1 MKHECARG
9 VALLDVIFTCGLV
22 AILATIAIPSLRASQ
37 DRDAAFLAARH
48 LASRLN
54 SARIE
59 ALRRNRVVALRFDP
73 EDLGLVA
80 AYADGDGD
88 GVREQDV
95 AAGIDAGI
103 EPALHVKQNFSTV
116 AFRVAANVPAPDGNG
131 VVVADS
137 DPVRIGKSNFV
148 SFNPVGGGT
157 SGTIYLA
164 GDAGTQV
171 AVRIFGATGRIRVLR
186 FDPGT
191 ASWSED

>member
-1 MKHECARG
+1 MQYRCAQG
-9 VALLDVIFTCGLV
+9 AALLDVIVTCGLV
-22 AILATIAIPSLRASQ
+22 AILASVAIPSLRASQ
-37 DRDAAFLAARH
+37 DRDAALLAARH

-54 SARIE
+54 LVRIE
-59 ALRRNRVVALRFDP
+59 ALRRNRLVALRFDP
-73 EDLGLVA
+73 EDIGRVA
-80 AYADGDGD
+80 AYVDGDGD

-103 EPALHVKQNFSTV
+103 ESATHVKHHFSTV
-116 AFRVAANVPAPDGNG
+116 AFRVAADVPAPDGNG
-131 VVVADS
+131 MVVADS
-137 DPVRIGKSNFV
+137 DTVRIGKSNFV
-148 SFNPVGGGT
+148 SFSPSGSCT